1 MGQPTI
7 DIFSDPICPWC
18 MIGKRRLDRA
28 LGEMRQATPGL
39 APSIHW
45 RVFQLNPTMPADGMD
60 RSAYLA
66 AKFGGAERAG
76 EVYREIRREGL
87 AEGITFA
94 FDRIRRTPNTL
105 KAHALIGLAH
115 GEGGAAEMAE
125 RLFQAYF
132 LEGLDIGQA
141 AVLEGLA
148 AELGLAMESVAS
160 CLADDGVFD
169 GLRAED
175 AAARAR
181 NISGVPYFVID
192 GRYSLSGAVAPEVL
206 MRSMELA
213 LAAQAAP

>member
-1 MGQPTI
+1 
-7 DIFSDPICPWC
+7 
-18 MIGKRRLDRA
+18 
-28 LGEMRQATPGL
+28 
-39 APSIHW
+39 
-45 RVFQLNPTMPADGMD
+45 
-60 RSAYLA
+60 
-66 AKFGGAERAG
+66 
-76 EVYREIRREGL
+76 
-87 AEGITFA
+87 
-94 FDRIRRTPNTL
+94 
-105 KAHALIGLAH
+105 
-115 GEGGAAEMAE
+115 MAE

-148 AELGLAMESVAS
+148 AELGLTLESVAS